1 MKTNGEILTELMA
14 KTMADGDIPYQS
26 NRAAVAA
33 FDISEDPKEGRMELM
48 TMFEG
53 IDVFISDLEE
63 IRDSLAVVAR
73 KARSYVR

>member
-1 MKTNGEILTELMA
+1 MKTNGEILTGLMDKA
-14 KTMADGDIPYQS
+14 ITDGEIPYRS